1 MAGAEIRWWSAN
13 TVAVVTGSNKGV
25 GYEIARQLARN
36 GLTTVMTARD
46 VSRGTKA
53 VEALRSE
60 IGSDRVAFHP
70 LDVCSQESAVTLST
84 WLKQTYGG
92 VDILINNAGVSFSGN
107 DSVETDITTLQTNY
121 YGVKNVTKAVLPILR
136 PSSAGA
142 RVIMVSSELGQ
153 LHSLRNH
160 YRKELAN
167 RERITEAKV
176 DEFVESYLQEVKTG
190 KGPGGWVRGGWSPSY
205 CVSKMAVNAYMSVL
219 AREMS
224 SRPQG
229 QKVYVNCFTPGYT
242 STDMTGNRGHTVEKG
257 AMTGVWL
264 ALHPPGGYPVGKFW
278 ADKCRGEK
286 SF

>member
-92 VDILINNAGVSFSGN
+92 VDILVGFGH
-107 DSVETDITTLQTNY
+107 
-121 YGVKNVTKAVLPILR
+121 LPFEQNLESDKQR
-136 PSSAGA
+136 WGF
-142 RVIMVSSELGQ
+142 VQ
-153 LHSLRNH
+153 W
-160 YRKELAN
+160 
-167 RERITEAKV
+167 ER
-176 DEFVESYLQEVKTG
+176 Q
-190 KGPGGWVRGGWSPSY
+190 R
-205 CVSKMAVNAYMSVL
+205 
-219 AREMS
+219 
-224 SRPQG
+224 
-229 QKVYVNCFTPGYT
+229 
-242 STDMTGNRGHTVEKG
+242 GNRYHNV
-257 AMTGVWL
+257 
-264 ALHPPGGYPVGKFW
+264 
-278 ADKCRGEK
+278 ADKLLRC
-286 SF
+286 